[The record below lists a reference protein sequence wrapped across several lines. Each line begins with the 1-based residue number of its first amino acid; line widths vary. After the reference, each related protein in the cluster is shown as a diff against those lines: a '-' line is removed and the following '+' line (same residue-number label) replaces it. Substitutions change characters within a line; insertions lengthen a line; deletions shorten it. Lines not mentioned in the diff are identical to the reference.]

1 MNKSIVYQDTRKR
14 WNNMRISRRMLISYI
29 FALLIP
35 IVLINA
41 LTFTLTRNTAL
52 DTVSRTID
60 VTLANGNSIFNSLF
74 TGLYERAVATSN
86 TRELAFLFD
95 ETRVATVSGS
105 VPTLK
110 LSETLSALNV
120 IYGTSPQYY
129 YKFYAERQNLSY
141 YSGNLQIVNSSATS
155 QQAWYQQA
163 IRFGEGVYWHDVHA
177 DDSFGFPRRF
187 VTACRTIRDEQGEA
201 LGLATV
207 SLDFA
212 RVEEAFVNLMAP
224 YRGTIYILDR
234 EGNLLYSQQ
243 IDSKTRG
250 LAAIPGEPIHGEVL
264 QAVMKGAST
273 EEAAAVT
280 AAKGGKTDKTDRTST
295 DQTAHLSG
303 SGRLGSDAIY
313 NFTTIDQLMW
323 KIVTVLPQEQFL
335 GMTNSFWTFLLPVL
349 LGTIG
354 VFLVVTGKVSKNLSR
369 PIEVLSDSMQN
380 QDSDA
385 FPVGYL
391 QRADEIGELTRAYAR
406 MLDRNAQLIEEA
418 RIVNEKKRV
427 FQLEALQR
435 QIDSHFIHNTL
446 NNIQWL
452 AAAGRNE
459 DVISTATSL
468 AKLLKAC
475 SSQKNELVTIEDE
488 LDYVDSYLNIQKIRF
503 GNRFT
508 YRFDLNPLLLQMR
521 MPMFVLQPIVENSI
535 YHGLLDGRSEN
546 GFILIRI
553 FQEDGHIVIT
563 VYDNGRGVPRNQI
576 PDVIAAGGSGQD
588 RFMGIALKN
597 IDTRLKLV
605 FGDEY
610 GLSIS
615 SEEGEWTEVR
625 IRIPVVGEDSHE
637 VLPEGGTEL

>member
-1 MNKSIVYQDTRKR
+1 LNKSIVYQKTRKK

-35 IVLINA
+35 IVLVNA

-86 TRELAFLFD
+86 TRELAYLFD
-95 ETRVATVSGS
+95 ESRVATVSGS

-141 YSGNLQIVNSSATS
+141 YSGNLQIVNSSSTS
-155 QQAWYQQA
+155 QQSWYQQA
-163 IRFGEGVYWHDVHA
+163 IRFGEGVYWHDVH
-177 DDSFGFPRRF
+177 DDESFGFPRRF
-187 VTACRTIRDEQGEA
+187 VTACRTIQGEDGEA

-212 RVEEAFVNLMAP
+212 RVEEAFVNLMTP

-250 LAAIPGEPIHGEVL
+250 LASRPGDPIHGEVL
-264 QAVMKGAST
+264 QAVMKGASL
-273 EEAAAVT
+273 EESDVAT
-280 AAKGGKTDKTDRTST
+280 AGKAGKAENSVSDPTVR
-295 DQTAHLSG
+295 LSG
-303 SGRLGSDAIY
+303 GGRIGSDVIY

-380 QDSDA
+380 QDTGA

-418 RIVNEKKRV
+418 RVVNEKKRV

-535 YHGLLDGRSEN
+535 YHGLLDGRNEN

-553 FQEDGHIVIT
+553 FKEDGHIVIT
-563 VYDNGRGVPRNQI
+563 VHDNGRGVPRDQI
-576 PDVIAAGGSGQD
+576 PRVIATGGSGQD

-610 GLSIS
+610 GLSIN

-625 IRIPVVGEDSHE
+625 IRIPVVGEDSTE
-637 VLPEGGTEL
+637 AMPDGGIN